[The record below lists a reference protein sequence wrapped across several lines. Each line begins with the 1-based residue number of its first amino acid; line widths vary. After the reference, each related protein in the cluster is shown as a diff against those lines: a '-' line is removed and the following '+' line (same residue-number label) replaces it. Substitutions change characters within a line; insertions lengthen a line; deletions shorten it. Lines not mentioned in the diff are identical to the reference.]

1 MKTSNPFPG
10 RWTSLSLA
18 LLAMVLTGWRV
29 AFAQILPPSGDLP
42 ASVVLL
48 YPTAGQ
54 TVTSDSAHFEAVAT
68 DPDGGPLTY
77 VEFVVDGRVVGISD
91 RSGDVFPTVLGLKVP
106 HKVEW
111 PTPAAGTHV
120 IQARALV
127 GKAIVAESAP
137 IRVIVAGGGGASEVL
152 PVVQLLA
159 TRPTTSEP
167 SPLIRIAPGLFT
179 VTRKGDASQPVTIR
193 YTVGG
198 TAKNGVDYEFL
209 DGDLT
214 LGAGE
219 TSGEILV
226 GPIDDGEFEGTE
238 SVEVKLVPDPAYQI
252 GAPAAARIAIFDTS
266 EPQDPGATLKLTQPE
281 SGSGY
286 LAPADIQLALTA
298 VDPAGYIAR
307 VEFLANGR
315 VIGVSELNFFR
326 APDPGTPIKHA
337 FEWKSVPPGAYAVSA
352 VAVDTRGARVMASPL
367 RVIVKAEVEPPR
379 VVRHPADA
387 APADDV
393 VSADEFANYA
403 ALWRKGGRTDADIG
417 EVPIGYMTRAG
428 FLWKAGGGYRF
439 NASLLRLPQAW
450 VSTDPTAEPR
460 PGIDFLPPIF
470 LGGAIDFGTN
480 ILPRIPVSYV
490 FAEVPRIEGEA
501 KYPLVVRTGPRKGI
515 RAQAVEIQFAAGT
528 ELAEISDDGHFDAQ
542 SGILRWG
549 PFLDDAPRQLTA
561 VVATPA
567 PLKIRGMGSFDGTDT
582 FLVLVPVLPTTG
594 ANSDAPR
601 IATLESLGNG
611 GVQVVVVGGT
621 AGAETDVEVSTD
633 LVRWTRIG
641 RMPVSPN
648 GSIQMDGD
656 AGTAPVRFYRALKTV
671 K

>member
-1 MKTSNPFPG
+1 MKTSNLFPG

-29 AFAQILPPSGDLP
+29 AFAQILPPMGDLP
-42 ASVVLL
+42 ASVTLL
-48 YPTAGQ
+48 YPTSGQ
-54 TVTSDSAHFEAVAT
+54 TVTADSAHFEAVAV

-91 RSGDVFPTVLGLKVP
+91 RSGDIFPAVLGLKVP
-106 HKVEW
+106 HKAEW
-111 PTPAAGTHV
+111 PKPVAGVHV
-120 IQARALV
+120 VQARALV

-137 IRVIVAGGGGASEVL
+137 IRVIVAGGDGAGL
-152 PVVQLLA
+152 PVVHLVA

-193 YTVGG
+193 YAVGG
-198 TAKNGVDYEFL
+198 TAKNGVDYEYL

-226 GPIDDGEFEGTE
+226 GPIDDEEVEGDE
-238 SVEVKLVPDPAYQI
+238 SVELRLLPDPAYQV
-252 GAPAAARIAIFDTS
+252 GDAAAARIAIFDTS
-266 EPQDPGATLKLTQPE
+266 EPKDPVATLKFTKPE
-281 SGSGY
+281 SGAGY
-286 LAPADIQLALTA
+286 LAPVDITLALTA
-298 VDPAGYIAR
+298 VDPTGYIAR
-307 VEFLANGR
+307 VEFQANGR

-326 APDPGTPIKHA
+326 APDPGTPIEHT
-337 FEWKSVPPGAYAVSA
+337 FEWKSVPAGGYAVTA
-352 VAVDTRGARVMASPL
+352 VAVDSRGVRVMAEPL
-367 RVIVKAEVEPPR
+367 RVIVKGEVEPPR

-403 ALWRKGGRTDADIG
+403 ALWRKGVRSDVDTAG
-417 EVPIGYMTRAG
+417 VPIGYMTRAG

-439 NASLLRLPQAW
+439 DPSVLRLPQAW

-480 ILPRIPVSYV
+480 ILPRIPVSYL
-490 FAEVPRIEGEA
+490 FAEVPRIEGET

-515 RAQAVEIQFAAGT
+515 RAHAVEIHFAVGT
-528 ELAEISDDGHFDAQ
+528 ELAEISDDGVFDAQ
-542 SGILRWG
+542 AGILRWG

-567 PLKIRGMGSFDGTDT
+567 PLKIRGVGSFDGSDT
-582 FLVLVPVLPTTG
+582 FLVLVPVLPATG
-594 ANSDAPR
+594 SNSDAPR

-611 GVQVVVVGGT
+611 GVQVVVVGGA

-633 LVRWTRIG
+633 LVHWTRIG

-656 AGTAPVRFYRALKTV
+656 AGTAPVRFYRAV
-671 K
+671 KAVK